1 MARKRQEHAFDARS
15 FLKTL
20 TGHPGVY
27 CMRGE
32 GDQLL
37 YVGKARNL
45 KKRVSSYFR
54 QNGLSPKTQSMMR
67 QVISVDVTVTHTEAE
82 ALLLESNLIKAHKP
96 RYNVLLRDDKSYP
109 FIYLSSKDEY
119 PRLALHRGARRIP
132 GRYFG
137 PYPSAYAV
145 RDSLQLLQKM
155 FRVRQCEDSYFSN
168 RSRPCLQYQ
177 IKRCKAPCV
186 GYITPEAYAED
197 VDSTVMF
204 LEGKST
210 QLIERLAERMQ
221 AASDALDF
229 EGAALYRDQISN
241 LQLIQQRQYISGGSG
256 NLDIVAA
263 VTGGGNACVQVFFFR
278 DGRNLGSR
286 AFFPRVPDDSDADS
300 VLSAFLAQ
308 YYLVH
313 DAPDELLVNRR
324 LEDADLLENVLGDK
338 WGHKVT
344 LTSRPRGERARWLK
358 MCENNAQQTLEAR
371 LNSVAG
377 VEDRLRAVQNLL
389 GLDAPPRRIEG
400 FDISHTRGEGT
411 MASCVVFDQEGPRKQ
426 DYRRFSIE
434 GINPGDDYAA
444 MRQALTRRYAR
455 LQKEAAPLPD
465 VLLID
470 GGKGQVGVACEVL
483 AELDVDGVLVVGV
496 SKGPDRRAGLELIHI
511 PAYDRTL
518 APESDSPALHLIQQ
532 VRDEAHRF
540 AIAGHRARRARKRQ
554 ASPLEQ
560 IPGIGPKRRQRLL
573 TRFGGLKEIA
583 RAGVEDLARV
593 EGISPVLAQQIY
605 DVFHEGT

>member
-1 MARKRQEHAFDARS
+1 MARKRTDPPFDAPA

-20 TGHPGVY
+20 TSRPGVY
-27 CMRGE
+27 CMRGDGE
-32 GDQLL
+32 QWL

-54 QNGLSPKTQSMMR
+54 ANGMAPKTQALMR
-67 QVISVDVTVTHTEAE
+67 QVVSVDVTLTHTEAE

-96 RYNVLLRDDKSYP
+96 RYNILLRDDKSYP
-109 FIYLSSKDEY
+109 FIYLSTKDVY
-119 PRLALHRGARRIP
+119 PRLAFHRGAKRAP

-137 PYPSAYAV
+137 PYPNAYAV

-155 FRVRQCEDSYFSN
+155 FKVRQCEDSYFGN

-186 GYITPEAYAED
+186 GYITPERYAED
-197 VDSTVMF
+197 VEHAVLF
-204 LEGKST
+204 LDGKST
-210 QLIERLAERMQ
+210 QLVERLAERMQ

-241 LQLIQQRQYISGGSG
+241 LQKIQQRQYISGGSA

-286 AFFPRVPDDSDADS
+286 AFFPRVPDDSDADA
-300 VLSAFLAQ
+300 VLSAFVAQ
-308 YYLVH
+308 YYLAHEV
-313 DAPDELLVNRR
+313 PDELLLNRR
-324 LEDADLLENVLGDK
+324 LEDADLLAGVLGDK
-338 WGHKVT
+338 AGHKVT
-344 LTSRPRGERARWLK
+344 LTPRPRGERARWLK
-358 MCENNAQQTLEAR
+358 MCEANARQALDAR
-371 LNSVAG
+371 LNTAAG
-377 VEDRLRAVQNLL
+377 VKDRLQAVQALL
-389 GLDAPPRRIEG
+389 DLDEPPQRIEG

-411 MASCVVFDQEGPRKQ
+411 MASCVVFDAEGPRKQ
-426 DYRRFSIE
+426 DYRRFSIS

-483 AELDVDGVLVVGV
+483 AALDVDGVLVVGV
-496 SKGPDRRAGLELIHI
+496 SKGPDRRAGMELIHI

-518 APESDSPALHLIQQ
+518 TPEADSPALHLIQQ

-540 AIAGHRARRARKRQ
+540 AIAGHRAGRARKRQ
-554 ASPLEQ
+554 ASPLER

-573 TRFGGLKEIA
+573 TRFGGLREIA